1 MSVLVTGAGGLVGTA
16 LVRTGQ
22 VLGLDRTALDITDS
36 AAVGRLLDIEKP
48 TAIINAAAQA
58 SVDQADADPEWTGLV
73 NGEAPGVLA
82 RMAAQRGVRFVHL
95 STDYVLDA
103 PLLVSMDETVEPS
116 PRSTYAETK
125 LRGERGVLEADG
137 VVVRLQWVYQPG
149 HRGFFNR
156 ALSMMSSGQAVR
168 LVSDQV
174 GCPTPASLIAPA
186 LLRIAAGG
194 ATGLFHLATTGE
206 ATAAEWI
213 TAGARAA
220 GIQVLAEPAIRADFT
235 GAHRPARSV
244 LNCDKLAQAYGIR
257 LPDWRTALQTV
268 MPEDDKLWAGVQL

>member
-1 MSVLVTGAGGLVGTA
+1 VGVLITGAGGLVGGA
-16 LVRTGQ
+16 LTQTGEA
-22 VLGLDRTALDITDS
+22 VGLSREALDITDTAAFQRALEQYQP
-36 AAVGRLLDIEKP
+36 AAV
-48 TAIINAAAQA
+48 INAAAQA
-58 SVDQADADPEWTGLV
+58 NVDRADTEPEWTAAV
-73 NGEAPGVLA
+73 NAIAPTALA
-82 RMAAQRGVRFVHL
+82 AIAARHGVRFVHL

-103 PLLVSMDETVEPS
+103 PHLASLDEAVEPS

-125 LRGERGVLEADG
+125 LHGERGVLEADG

-156 ALSMMSSGQAVR
+156 ALSMMASGQAVR

-186 LLRIAAGG
+186 LLRIAAGEG
-194 ATGLFHLATTGE
+194 TGLFHLATTGE

-244 LNCDKLAQAYGIR
+244 LNCDKLAEAYGIR
-257 LPDWRTALQTV
+257 LPDWTAALQTV
-268 MPEDDKLWAGVQL
+268 MPEDDKLWTGVLL